1 MFLVRQRFWLA
12 GCSFYH
18 HIVAH
23 NPDLSKVLQYYL
35 DIIVGISQMNAN
47 KVLSSGYYTRWNNGK
62 LNIYT

>member
-1 MFLVRQRFWLA
+1 M
-12 GCSFYH
+12 
-18 HIVAH
+18 AH

-47 KVLSSGYYTRWNNGK
+47 KVLSSGYYTRWKNGK